1 MSNILTLTYS
11 NLTLPHLTISGAT
24 HVIRRMCHSKNGW
37 CLKEA
42 LDEYSSTNFQRI
54 KIQKNVSL
62 SCLIAHAF
70 SPMYSFSSFL
80 SSSVEKKTVWKVF
93 RCDHFSFSFFRGCQ
107 IQLQLRRSH
116 RCRKT
121 QLLMTPLWIESCSA
135 RMASSPSFCEN
146 RFWRTEPFIE
156 DLFLKSYDANRIGY
170 GTVVRRLAFQSSRPG
185 SKPTKVQMV

>member
-1 MSNILTLTYS
+1 MRLCR
-11 NLTLPHLTISGAT
+11 
-24 HVIRRMCHSKNGW
+24 V
-37 CLKEA
+37 
-42 LDEYSSTNFQRI
+42 F
-54 KIQKNVSL
+54 
-62 SCLIAHAF
+62 IAHAF
-70 SPMYSFSSFL
+70 SLMYSFSSFL

-93 RCDHFSFSFFRGCQ
+93 RSDHFSFSFFRGCQ

-156 DLFLKSYDANRIGY
+156 DLFLKSYDENRIGY
-170 GTVVRRLAFQSSRPG
+170 GTVVWRLAFQSSRPG
-185 SKPTKVQMV
+185 SKPTKVQMVQSLLACVWTNLLWFMIVRSFTPRSLFCVIHRQHLGNIRIKRYFSN